1 MHEKELRLALV
12 CYGGVSL
19 AIYMSGVTMEVL
31 KVVRASRAYH
41 GVIDPEDRRAITY
54 DDVADTAAYETD
66 TERLYFELLQSFA
79 PKLELRVVVDIIS
92 GASAGGING
101 ILLARA
107 IAHDLSLDNHRKM
120 WLQRA
125 DVTQLMEPDT
135 IADKWSKFYLYPFFW
150 AMNVKRLRVLVP
162 NPETRSK
169 LSIFV
174 RSRWFKPPFSGKH
187 MMNFML
193 DAAGEMDRHESPES
207 SDESANKS
215 SSGEKTARS
224 LIPPGLC
231 LDLFVS
237 LTNFYGRHQE
247 IRLHD
252 PESIVEREHRT
263 SLTFSSNHRQAGLN
277 VSDFDDDNVPGLA
290 FAARA
295 TSSFPGAFPP
305 AQLGDLDAVLK
316 DRGEDWP
323 GRERFM
329 RRNFPPSANQI
340 DTGVASSKDP
350 GTLSFIDG
358 AVVNNKPFAAAIDAL
373 ADRSAQREVDRRIV
387 YIDPVPEDL
396 SIDENEASPGFFRA
410 ILASLSEIPR
420 NEPINDELNWVNR
433 HNRQSSRLRGVITSV
448 KADVDAMIDGLIV
461 EGQHDKPGIA
471 LVASWREKINRVS
484 KDQAG
489 YAYTSYSH
497 AKTYALLDKLAQLLC
512 ELCTTL
518 GYAIPTSTLVDALYV
533 WGIEN
538 RILAGLDGE
547 GDTLATQ
554 SQASIELQSLIG
566 FLRDFDVDFRMR
578 RLRFVVSSLNDI
590 YQSEVARKNEAFD
603 PHQLNAMKR
612 EIYVFI
618 DQLRDRWHP
627 ETYVENARAD
637 IARLGN
643 AMEAGENG
651 EVGATS
657 EIQAALSALMQR
669 LNALMELQDRDFDY
683 DQTMSERIGAIADPR
698 VRQELFRSYIGFP
711 FFDVLT
717 LPLLQSMDLSE
728 LEPIRVDRI
737 SPEDCNAI
745 RSGGAEKIL
754 KGIGFARFAAFFSRA
769 DRENDYLWGRLN
781 SAERLVDFIINSAR
795 HSDVSI
801 DFDIMGFK
809 KRLFLSILEA
819 ERPFLKTSAT
829 LFEELRA
836 EIMVIA

>member
-19 AIYMSGVTMEVL
+19 AIYMSGVTKEVL
-31 KVVRASRAYH
+31 KVVRASRSYH
-41 GVIDPEDRRAITY
+41 SVIDPEARQEITY
-54 DDVADTAAYETD
+54 DDVADVDAYETD

-79 PKLELRVVVDIIS
+79 PELELRVVVDIIS

-107 IAHDLSLDNHRKM
+107 IAHDLSLDDHRKM
-120 WLQRA
+120 WLERA

-135 IADKWSKFYLYPFFW
+135 IADKWSKFYLYPIFW
-150 AMNVKRLRVLVP
+150 AMNVKRLRALIP
-162 NPETRSK
+162 NAETRSK

-193 DAAGEMDRHESPES
+193 DAAGGMDRRG
-207 SDESANKS
+207 
-215 SSGEKTARS
+215 SGQAEGGDTKERS
-224 LIPPGLC
+224 LIPTGLR

-237 LTNFYGRHQE
+237 LTNFHGRHQQ

-252 PESIVEREHRT
+252 PEHIVEREHRT
-263 SLTFSSNHRQAGLN
+263 SLTFTSDRRQSGLN

-290 FAARA
+290 FAARS

-305 AQLGDLDAVLK
+305 AQLVDLDEALK
-316 DRGEDWP
+316 SRGETWP
-323 GRERFM
+323 GRGRFM
-329 RRNFPPSANQI
+329 RRNFPPTVNQPV
-340 DTGVASSKDP
+340 DGTFPGKDP

-373 ADRSAQREVDRRIV
+373 SDRSAQREVDRRIV

-396 SIDENEASPGFFRA
+396 SIDEDEASPGFFRA

-433 HNRQSSRLRGVITSV
+433 HNRQSQRLHSVMTSV
-448 KADVDAMIDGLIV
+448 KSEVDEMIDGLIL
-461 EGQHDKPGIA
+461 EGQNDQPSVA
-471 LVASWREKINRVS
+471 LVASWRERVNAVA
-484 KDQAG
+484 KDRAG

-497 AKTYALLDKLAQLLC
+497 TKTYAVLDKLAQLLC

-518 GYAIPTSTLVDALYV
+518 GYAVSTNDLIDHLYA
-533 WGIEN
+533 WGRSIN
-538 RILAGLDGE
+538 ILSGSGPDDEPGEDTIGLEARAPID
-547 GDTLATQ
+547 LH
-554 SQASIELQSLIG
+554 SLIG
-566 FLRDFDVDFRMR
+566 FLRDFDVDFRTR
-578 RLRFVVSSLNDI
+578 RLRFVVSGLNEI
-590 YQSEVARKNEAFD
+590 YQSDTARSSDIFD

-618 DQLRDRWHP
+618 DQLKDRWNASV
-627 ETYVENARAD
+627 YIENARAD
-637 IARLGN
+637 IAGLGN
-643 AMEAGENG
+643 AIETGELDD
-651 EVGATS
+651 
-657 EIQAALSALMQR
+657 IQNALSALLHR
-669 LNALMELQDRDFDY
+669 LGDLMELQERDFDY
-683 DQTMSERIGAIADPR
+683 DQTMSDQIGAMADR
-698 VRQELFRSYIGFP
+698 RIRQELFRAYIGFP

-717 LPLLQSMDLSE
+717 LPLLHSMDLSE

-745 RSGGAEKIL
+745 RTGGAEQIL

-781 SAERLVDFIINSAR
+781 SAERLVDFIVNSAR
-795 HSDVSI
+795 HSDVTV
-801 DFDIMGFK
+801 DFDIMNFK

-819 ERPFLKTSAT
+819 ERPHLETGST
-829 LFEELRA
+829 LLDGLLQ
-836 EIMVIA
+836 EILAIE